1 LVPVSSLFPVP
12 DSSPQTTREH
22 VSPLIFTSPEA
33 RRKRIRSGRRR
44 EKKHRS
50 RRSRRRRRRKSGS
63 KHIVRGLRRNKS
75 KKEER
80 KEKTLQSA
88 ARVEKEIP
96 VRARHW
102 RETSAMDIRKGER
115 RR

>member
-12 DSSPQTTREH
+12 DCSPQTTREH

-33 RRKRIRSGRRR
+33 KKKNKKRKKKG
-44 EKKHRS
+44 KKHRS

-63 KHIVRGLRRNKS
+63 KHRVRGLRRNKS

-102 RETSAMDIRKGER
+102 REASAMEIRKGER

>member
-1 LVPVSSLFPVP
+1 MVPVSTLFPVP

-33 RRKRIRSGRRR
+33 KKKNKKRKKKAKKKKKNTEAGEEEGKADQNIECEGYGETNQRRKR
-44 EKKHRS
+44 EKK
-50 RRSRRRRRRKSGS
+50 
-63 KHIVRGLRRNKS
+63 
-75 KKEER
+75 
-80 KEKTLQSA
+80 KTLQSA

-102 RETSAMDIRKGER
+102 RDASAMDIRKGGR
-115 RR
+115 R

>member
-1 LVPVSSLFPVP
+1 
-12 DSSPQTTREH
+12 
-22 VSPLIFTSPEA
+22 
-33 RRKRIRSGRRR
+33 
-44 EKKHRS
+44 
-50 RRSRRRRRRKSGS
+50 
-63 KHIVRGLRRNKS
+63 VRGLRRNKS

-102 RETSAMDIRKGER
+102 REPSAMDIIRKTGKKKMMKKEGERQAARKRRKKGESAPAATAR
-115 RR
+115 THSRSLSTANERPLPVNLPWD